1 MKRPE
6 FSYLNSTSR
15 ATLGDEKADLTSCGS
30 NRYASKLHRSD
41 GPNVR
46 SAWPPWYLF
55 YAIFMQDIPVVYC
68 SSN

>member
-46 SAWPPWYLF
+46 SA
-55 YAIFMQDIPVVYC
+55 
-68 SSN
+68 